1 MIDLLNLNSILQNN
15 NIILLFLATKNV
27 GQYSKGI
34 INYNYFNLNIKIENL
49 SQLWE
54 ESQAENGK
62 LRQDMTAMRME
73 LEATKQQLENAF
85 QVKLNKHYKLMML
98 TGRMKRKFKKFVWLG

>member
-1 MIDLLNLNSILQNN
+1 M
-15 NIILLFLATKNV
+15 
-27 GQYSKGI
+27 
-34 INYNYFNLNIKIENL
+34 

-54 ESQAENGK
+54 ESQAENGR

-85 QVKLNKHYKLMML
+85 QVKLNKHYNLMMFA
-98 TGRMKRKFKKFVWLG
+98 GRMKRKLKKFVWLG